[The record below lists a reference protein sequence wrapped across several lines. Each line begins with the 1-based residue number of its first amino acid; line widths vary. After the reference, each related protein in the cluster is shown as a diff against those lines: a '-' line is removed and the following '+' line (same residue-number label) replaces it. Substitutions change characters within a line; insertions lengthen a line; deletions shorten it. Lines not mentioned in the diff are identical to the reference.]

1 MVLGFWSNV
10 KGQTG
15 NTANMLA
22 ISTVLAI
29 EGIKCCVLE
38 TAFANN
44 NLQFNIC
51 GDQAVKSDTMFDDTG
66 IDNLLRLIKSSQ
78 TDPEGLEA
86 CTISLLNKKLNYIP
100 RTSKTNGELFTKE
113 FFENIKP
120 TLAELDRLYD
130 VILIDIEAGLGDSYD
145 EKYISPFVMELC
157 DYIIVS
163 SSQNL
168 NVINTLFKTYQLPWD
183 KVIFVVGMYDQTSV
197 IKEKYLIKKY
207 TPYITKSNLY
217 VIPYDTGFR
226 DALFSAEV
234 VKYISKNRGAKK
246 TKDNTKYFID
256 SVYKVALAI
265 YNLIN

>member
-22 ISTVLAI
+22 ISTVLAV
-29 EGIKCCVLE
+29 EGIKCCLLE
-38 TAFANN
+38 TSFANN

-66 IDNLLRLIKSSQ
+66 VDNLLRLIKSSQ
-78 TDPEGLEA
+78 TDEESLEA

-100 RTSKTNGELFTKE
+100 CTSKTNKELFSKE
-113 FFENIKP
+113 FSENIKP
-120 TLAELDRLYD
+120 TLAELSRIYD
-130 VILIDIEAGLGDSYD
+130 VVLVDIEAGLGEEY
-145 EKYISPFVMELC
+145 EGTYISPLVMELC

-183 KVIFVVGMYDQTSV
+183 KVIFLIGMYDQTSV

-207 TPYITKSNLY
+207 TPYITKNNLY

-234 VKYISKNRGAKK
+234 IKYISKNRGAKK
-246 TKDNTKYFID
+246 AKDATKYFID
-256 SVYKVALAI
+256 SVYKVSIAI
-265 YNLIN
+265 YNLIK